1 MMQRRLVL
9 GGATLA
15 GMSALATLGGCAGR
29 RGPSNSASASGAEL
43 TGAPAAQ
50 PTTRDTP
57 AGSAL
62 GARSVPL
69 QDARGQAFEAM
80 LWEPAQPDGLV
91 LYLHGLGGHPRRQ
104 RASAIAA
111 CLQQNLAVLAPVHLD
126 GTRNALL
133 NRLDLQGGY
142 TARIA
147 QTNACATFIDERWP
161 KLPVAVMG
169 YSYGTLF
176 ATMLGGA
183 LPGAGAAPWR
193 RVAGI
198 ACYSS
203 PGVLPM
209 MDRNTAFSSLRVPMM
224 FVTGTRDV
232 VPGYVSDWRDHQ
244 AYFDGAPTLGRA
256 ASHVEVVVPGAGH
269 GLINEAPAA
278 LLKASAQFL
287 RQAMQVGARP
297 EPLALDVAWMVR
309 RK

>member
-1 MMQRRLVL
+1 MLM
-9 GGATLA
+9 GGASLA
-15 GMSALATLGGCAGR
+15 GLTALPTLGGCAGR
-29 RGPSNSASASGAEL
+29 RAFSTTVVAADASDPSGGGVQPTARDTASAARSM
-43 TGAPAAQ
+43 
-50 PTTRDTP
+50 
-57 AGSAL
+57 

-80 LWEPAQPDGLV
+80 LWEPAQADGLV

-104 RASAIAA
+104 RNSAIAA

-133 NRLDLQGGY
+133 NRLDMQGGY
-142 TARIA
+142 AARIA
-147 QTNACATFIDERWP
+147 QTNACTKFIDERWP
-161 KLPVAVMG
+161 KLPVAVLG

-209 MDRNTAFSSLRVPMM
+209 MDRTTAFNGLRVPMM

-244 AYFDGAPTLGRA
+244 AYFDGAPALGRV

-278 LLKASAQFL
+278 LLAASAQFL
-287 RQAMQVGARP
+287 RQAMQVGSQR
-297 EPLALDVAWMVR
+297 EPLALDGAWTVR

>member
-1 MMQRRLVL
+1 MLM
-9 GGATLA
+9 GGASLA
-15 GMSALATLGGCAGR
+15 GLTALTTLSGCASR
-29 RGPSNSASASGAEL
+29 RAPSTTVVTPDASDPSAGGVQRSARD
-43 TGAPAAQ
+43 TAPAA
-50 PTTRDTP
+50 RGMD
-57 AGSAL
+57 
-62 GARSVPL
+62 ARSVPL

-104 RASAIAA
+104 RNSAIAA

-133 NRLDLQGGY
+133 NRLDMQGGY
-142 TARIA
+142 AARIA
-147 QTNACATFIDERWP
+147 QTNACANFIDERWP
-161 KLPVAVMG
+161 KWPVAVMG

-183 LPGAGAAPWR
+183 LPGVGAAPWR

-232 VPGYVSDWRDHQ
+232 VPGFVSDWRDHQ
-244 AYFDGAPTLGRA
+244 AYFDGAPALGRA
-256 ASHVEVVVPGAGH
+256 AGHVEVVVQGAGH
-269 GLINEAPAA
+269 GLINEAPAG
-278 LLKASAQFL
+278 LLTASAQFL
-287 RQAMQVGARP
+287 RQAMQVGAQP
-297 EPLALDVAWMVR
+297 QALALDAAWMVR

>member
-1 MMQRRLVL
+1 MMRRRVLL
-9 GGATLA
+9 GGSSLV
-15 GMSALATLGGCAGR
+15 GLSALSSLSGCAGR
-29 RGPSNSASASGAEL
+29 RAPSTAIGASGAEP
-43 TGAPAAQ
+43 TNTVGAQRATQ
-50 PTTRDTP
+50 ETP
-57 AGSAL
+57 AGSGL
-62 GARSVPL
+62 GARSVSL

-104 RASAIAA
+104 RTSAIAA

-147 QTNACATFIDERWP
+147 QTNACTNFIDERWP
-161 KLPVAVMG
+161 KLPVSVMG

-209 MDRNTAFSSLRVPMM
+209 MDRNTAFNSLRVPMM

-244 AYFDGAPTLGRA
+244 AYFDGAPALGRA

-269 GLINEAPAA
+269 GLINEAPPT
-278 LLKASAQFL
+278 LLAASAQFL
-287 RQAMQVGARP
+287 RQAMQVGTRP
-297 EPLALDVAWMVR
+297 QPLALDAAWMVR